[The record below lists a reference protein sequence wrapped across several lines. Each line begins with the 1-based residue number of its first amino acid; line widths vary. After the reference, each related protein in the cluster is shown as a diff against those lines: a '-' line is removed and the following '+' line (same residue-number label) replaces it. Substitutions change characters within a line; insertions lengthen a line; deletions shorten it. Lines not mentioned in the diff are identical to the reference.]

1 MVCAT
6 VIDWLHSA
14 DQDITLTINS
24 WTSPWTDSFWM
35 MMSDKMFWIPAYIV
49 CAYFLFARLGWKKAL
64 MVLASVAVAFAL
76 CDQLSNIVKH
86 AVVRLRPSYSVRMLD
101 GGLNVLEK
109 RGGFYGFFSAHAA
122 NAFAIAVCLILG
134 FRNDKSHSYNAF
146 SKWVIIWAS
155 LVAVSRI
162 FVGKHYL
169 GDVLVGTV
177 IGLTVGYLVGIATR
191 YLIRRLF
198 PTVPEG
204 LSPSV
209 SPSIPSQGQ

>member
-35 MMSDKMFWIPAYIV
+35 MMSDKMFWIPAYVV

-76 CDQLSNIVKH
+76 CDQLSNIVKR

-122 NAFAIAVCLILG
+122 NAFAIAMCLILG

-191 YLIRRLF
+191 YLIKRLF

>member
-35 MMSDKMFWIPAYIV
+35 MMSDKMFWIPAYVV

-109 RGGFYGFFSAHAA
+109 RGGFCGFFSAHAA

-134 FRNDKSHSYNAF
+134 FRNDRSHSYNAF